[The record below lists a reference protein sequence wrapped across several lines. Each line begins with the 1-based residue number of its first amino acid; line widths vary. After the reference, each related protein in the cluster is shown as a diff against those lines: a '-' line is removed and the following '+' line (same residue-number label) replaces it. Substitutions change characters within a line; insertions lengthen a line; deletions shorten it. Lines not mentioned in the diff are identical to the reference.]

1 MNLETM
7 KCPNCGAPL
16 YFPNPNQD
24 FCFCSSCGT
33 QVYKQNNNQ
42 QLELE
47 KMILKEQSRNNR
59 RGFIGKLLK
68 GYLIYCIISI
78 FLAMLV
84 LIFFKIM
91 GIM

>member
-33 QVYKQNNNQ
+33 QVYKPNSKLAEMKIKEDNKRKY
-42 QLELE
+42 E
-47 KMILKEQSRNNR
+47 KNLIIMMAISMVFAIAMILALS
-59 RGFIGKLLK
+59 LLR
-68 GYLIYCIISI
+68 
-78 FLAMLV
+78 
-84 LIFFKIM
+84 
-91 GIM
+91 